1 VQPAVTVAID
11 LSAQGLMA
19 ARAASITWIKWLG
32 DEDGVRNITGQ
43 LVETPRDSFMEAA
56 EKELIA
62 FERKEREFR
71 RKEKQGRAE
80 QLQMLALK
88 PLHS

>member
-32 DEDGVRNITGQ
+32 DEDGVRNMTGQ
-43 LVETPRDSFMEAA
+43 LVETPRDSLW
-56 EKELIA
+56 K
-62 FERKEREFR
+62 R
-71 RKEKQGRAE
+71 RKRN
-80 QLQMLALK
+80 
-88 PLHS
+88 